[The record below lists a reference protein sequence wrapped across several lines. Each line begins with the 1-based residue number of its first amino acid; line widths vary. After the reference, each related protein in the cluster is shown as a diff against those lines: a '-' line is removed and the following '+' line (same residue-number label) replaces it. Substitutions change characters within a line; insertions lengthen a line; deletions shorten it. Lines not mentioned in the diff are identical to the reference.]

1 MSHVQKEMGISEI
14 LQKHFLEE
22 HLDKHCCCCCNCCFL

>member
-14 LQKHFLEE
+14 L
-22 HLDKHCCCCCNCCFL
+22 HCCCCCNCCFL